1 MRSSDPQA
9 SETLLVVSRA
19 MQELVEGLRPVLD
32 CDLPIVLV
40 GATGT
45 GKSLLGRWIHEHSGR
60 RGAFVDCSCAALDP
74 NLARSDLFGH
84 VKGGFTSAV
93 ANRMGFFA
101 LADGGTLLLDE
112 FHLVEQAL
120 QHQLLEVM
128 GARQYKVVGGSRP
141 VDTDCRLVFGMAE
154 DPGVMIEAGRMLPD
168 LRYRMGPIVVQVP
181 RLSERREEIE
191 PLARAFLE
199 RYAERRANGGPRRFS
214 RSALRLLEAVEWR
227 GNVRELEFAVQAAY
241 EVARYARVDTVNGEH
256 FCGIVGTGPLFDPR
270 ASAEEKEE
278 AVSLALKRVGDR
290 VGEAAKLLGVDRNTV
305 RKWRPGCWRR
315 AHRQEL

>member
-1 MRSSDPQA
+1 MQD
-9 SETLLVVSRA
+9 LVD
-19 MQELVEGLRPVLD
+19 GLRPFVD

-45 GKSLLGRWIHEHSGR
+45 GKSLLARWIHEQSGR

-112 FHLVEQAL
+112 FHLVERAL

-154 DPGVMIEAGRMLPD
+154 DPGAMVEAGRMLPD
-168 LRYRMGPIVVQVP
+168 LRYRIGPIVVQVP

-199 RYAERRANGGPRRFS
+199 RYADRRANGGPRRFT
-214 RSALRLLEAVEWR
+214 RSALRLLEALAWP
-227 GNVRELEFAVQAAY
+227 GNVRELEFALQAAY
-241 EVARYARVDTVNGEH
+241 EAARHARVDAVDVEH
-256 FCGIVGTGPLFDPR
+256 FRGLVNVGPQFHPR
-270 ASAEEKEE
+270 SPVEQKKQTVEW
-278 AVSLALKRVGDR
+278 ALTQRGGR
-290 VGEAAKLLGVDRNTV
+290 VGEAARLLGVDRNTV
-305 RKWRPGCWRR
+305 RRWGTNRKR
-315 AHRQEL
+315 